1 MTAARLETFH
11 PDRYVAQ
18 LSNAEAGR
26 RSRRETARIG
36 PLRATPAGRQG
47 GDRPRGLP
55 TLYATWLQLA
65 SPFLSMLDTRR
76 RDDDGEARG
85 LPHQNVRSV
94 QAHMPYLLTEPT
106 ERTFWRTNTRKQPTQ
121 TNSHL
126 LPK

>member
-65 SPFLSMLDTRR
+65 SPFLSMLDTL
-76 RDDDGEARG
+76 GRG
-85 LPHQNVRSV
+85 DNQNVRSV
-94 QAHMPYLLTEPT
+94 QAHTLYLLSEPT
-106 ERTFWRTNTRKQPTQ
+106 ERTFWRTYIEIVTNDSNCKNIQ
-121 TNSHL
+121 TG
-126 LPK
+126 